1 VSAAQFI
8 DYIARHAI
16 NHWRDQRSN
25 VDHWLDRATA
35 GLPADSR
42 GWVRDE
48 LRAHYDDAL
57 AQHLSDGASPDEAR
71 RLALAELGGA
81 GAVSGGLRET
91 HLAER
96 RYAAA
101 AAFSLIFPLSV
112 LAHVL
117 MQAQGAGGL
126 DALIYDLLLLLPLL
140 YILRALHTLLVQRHG
155 IHVGRRIALVAAG
168 ALALTLPEALM
179 DGYWIALSHGF
190 GGSLSALGLGAL
202 NALLVIDLIGAL
214 LVGLGLIGLAEALLN
229 VKALRGFCGAAFPA
243 GLALALAF
251 AASVSVSGGGLLPL
265 AWLAAIGFGLLTHG
279 AWAALFFRAA
289 RTRGAALTG

>member
-1 VSAAQFI
+1 MSAVPLI
-8 DYIARHAI
+8 D
-16 NHWRDQRSN
+16 RDIDR
-25 VDHWLDRATA
+25 WLDRATA
-35 GLPADSR
+35 GLPADAR
-42 GWVRDE
+42 DWVRDE

-57 AQHLSDGASPDEAR
+57 AEHLTHGAPPDEAR

-81 GAVSGGLRET
+81 GVVSGGLRET

-101 AAFSLIFPLSV
+101 AAFSLIFPLAV

-117 MQAQGAGGL
+117 MQARGAGGL
-126 DALIYDLLLLLPLL
+126 DALAYDLLLLLPLL
-140 YILRALHTLLVQRHG
+140 YILRTLHTLLVLRHG
-155 IHVGRRIALVAAG
+155 VHVGRRIALVAAG

-190 GGSLSALGLGAL
+190 SAPHSALGIGAL
-202 NALLVIDLIGAL
+202 NALMLIDVIGGL
-214 LVGLGLIGLAEALLN
+214 LVGLGLIGLAEALLRE
-229 VKALRGFCGAAFPA
+229 KALRGFCGAAFPA
-243 GLALALAF
+243 GLALALTF
-251 AASVSVSGGGLLPL
+251 AASVSAGGSGDLLPL

-289 RTRGAALTG
+289 RANRAAVAT